1 MYIPVSNSKPR
12 IGIGNIGVRVF
23 LSIGKFNYIKEI
35 LTSHLV
41 RADHPIQNYMKD
53 FTNTR
58 RMGIIILIP
67 ALLLVGF
74 IAGKKIGEINP
85 QAIEGAESL
94 LGLSFTPAEKDS
106 MLGNLVNYRK
116 GYESMRKTKIDNS
129 ISPSLPF
136 NPLPHGFF
144 PNQNQLENNWGL
156 PSNVALPDNDHE
168 IAFLSV
174 ADLSTLIRTR
184 KISSE
189 RLTNIYLN
197 RIKTYSDTL
206 MSVITVLE
214 TEALDQAKAMDAEIK
229 AGKYRG
235 PLHGIPYGIK
245 DLFAVKGTK
254 TTWGAMPYK
263 EQVIDET
270 ATVVRKL
277 NEAGGVLLAKFTLGA
292 LAMGDVWYGGITKN
306 PWNLNQGASG
316 SSAGSASSVSAGLIP
331 YALGTETL
339 GSIVSPST
347 RNGVTGLRPTYG
359 RVSKHG
365 AMALSWSM
373 DKIGPISRSAL
384 DNGIVLSVL
393 NGVDKL
399 DKSTI
404 PAAFNYNVGKSIND
418 LKIGYFE
425 DFFEGTR
432 ATNDI
437 DRQVL
442 EDLREMGLTLYP
454 VKLKTSVD
462 VSSILIMLHAEGAAA
477 FDDMTRLDQ
486 DDLLVGQ
493 GRNAWPNLFRS
504 ARFIPAVEYIQA
516 SRMRA
521 ILIEEMHSLFQ
532 DYDVIVTP
540 SYAGNQLQITNLTG
554 HPALCMPNGFLQ
566 NGSPVSITFLANLF
580 DEEKLIMLG
589 RAYQQNTDW
598 QNKRP
603 PLFNQ

>member
-1 MYIPVSNSKPR
+1 
-12 IGIGNIGVRVF
+12 
-23 LSIGKFNYIKEI
+23 
-35 LTSHLV
+35 
-41 RADHPIQNYMKD
+41 MKD

-270 ATVVRKL
+270 ATVVHKL

>member
-1 MYIPVSNSKPR
+1 
-12 IGIGNIGVRVF
+12 
-23 LSIGKFNYIKEI
+23 
-35 LTSHLV
+35 
-41 RADHPIQNYMKD
+41 MKD

-58 RMGIIILIP
+58 RLGIIILVP

-94 LGLSFTPAEKDS
+94 IGLNFTPAEKDS
-106 MLGNLVNYRK
+106 MVGNLINYRD
-116 GYESMRKTKIDNS
+116 GYENMRKTKIDNS
-129 ISPSLPF
+129 VSPSLPF

-144 PNQNQLENNWGL
+144 PNQNQQKNNWGL
-156 PSNVALPDNDHE
+156 PSNVTLPANDHD

-174 ADLSTLIRTR
+174 AELSTLIRTK
-184 KISSE
+184 KITSE
-189 RLTNIYLN
+189 RLTKIYLN
-197 RIKTYSDTL
+197 RIKTFGDTL
-206 MSVITVLE
+206 ESVITVLE
-214 TEALDQAKAMDAEIK
+214 DEALAQAKAMDAEIK

-263 EQVIDET
+263 DQVIDET
-270 ATVVRKL
+270 ATVVHKL
-277 NEAGGVLLAKFTLGA
+277 NDAGGVLLAKFTLGA
-292 LAMGDVWYGGITKN
+292 LAMGDVWYGGVTKN

-316 SSAGSASSVSAGLIP
+316 SSAGSASSVSAGLVP

-404 PAAFNYNVGKSIND
+404 PAALNYNATKSIKD

-432 ATNDI
+432 PNNEM

-442 EDLREMGLTLYP
+442 ENLRGMGLTLHP
-454 VKLKTSVD
+454 VKLETSVD
-462 VSSILIMLHAEGAAA
+462 VSSILIMLYAEGAAA

-493 GRNAWPNLFRS
+493 RRNAWPNLFRS

-516 SRMRA
+516 SRLRA
-521 ILIEEMHSLFQ
+521 LLIEEMHALFQ
-532 DYDVIVTP
+532 EYDVIVTP
-540 SYAGNQLQITNLTG
+540 SYGGNQLQITNLTG

-589 RAYQQNTDW
+589 RAYQENTDW
-598 QNKRP
+598 QKKRP
-603 PLFNQ
+603 PLFNK